1 MFHKQA
7 IKAIFITGGN
17 WKKSKPQHVSNS
29 WGTAEILEGKKK
41 KNHNIL
47 RAGVFIEFKNKC
59 QEMERDHLRGTKLD
73 SWVATAVQRRGWRL
87 LHVTLAMNRAMTCG
101 YLLVCKASQD
111 SNSQVIIEEKEK
123 LPTCL

>member
-7 IKAIFITGGN
+7 IKVIFITGGN

-29 WGTAEILEGKKK
+29 WGTAEILEEKKT
-41 KNHNIL
+41 HNIL

-59 QEMERDHLRGTKLD
+59 QEMECDHLRGTKLD
-73 SWVATAVQRRGWRL
+73 SWVATAVRRRGRRL

-101 YLLVCKASQD
+101 YLLACKRQD
-111 SNSQVIIEEKEK
+111 SNSHVIIEEKEK
-123 LPTCL
+123 LPTSL